1 MLVFSQ
7 AGLMDRTLCEKKN
20 YTGSWDGIY
29 LNVNDIDSRERSDM
43 FLIIIV
49 QRVICCCERIS
60 IVGFMLCRTFQQFF
74 FVYRRHMFTIID
86 LFWIPFSCYFVIFNT
101 IISPIHTKQDNNNLT
116 YSRNKKL
123 SCIKISKSGSAKHIL
138 KKMSLKWRLFLLRL
152 SFYIIPIPQA
162 GWSHR

>member
-1 MLVFSQ
+1 
-7 AGLMDRTLCEKKN
+7 
-20 YTGSWDGIY
+20 
-29 LNVNDIDSRERSDM
+29 
-43 FLIIIV
+43 
-49 QRVICCCERIS
+49 
-60 IVGFMLCRTFQQFF
+60 
-74 FVYRRHMFTIID
+74 MFTIID

-138 KKMSLKWRLFLLRL
+138 KKMSLKLRLFLLRL